1 MDKGKESSKEIRSR
15 ILSVSAIVGIIALVA
30 GGIGGFL
37 IHRGING
44 LDPDEQKLVD
54 EYRTLKDEWLF
65 GNEEEFLADYAL
77 SGLAS
82 GVASQEGDDFTFY
95 TPTMEDQNLSVDHSG
110 FGFSSRSYD
119 GGLYLTEVHEGSA
132 KKAGLRK
139 GDVLYGVTRG

>member
-65 GNEEEFLADYAL
+65 GNEEEFLADKFGAEYAEFKKRVPQL
-77 SGLAS
+77 IPYPRG
-82 GVASQEGDDFTFY
+82 
-95 TPTMEDQNLSVDHSG
+95 G
-110 FGFSSRSYD
+110 FPDKSPNEKPFDSKRAREEEIYSIR
-119 GGLYLTEVHEGSA
+119 VNII
-132 KKAGLRK
+132 
-139 GDVLYGVTRG
+139 VTIVIVVRLFLF